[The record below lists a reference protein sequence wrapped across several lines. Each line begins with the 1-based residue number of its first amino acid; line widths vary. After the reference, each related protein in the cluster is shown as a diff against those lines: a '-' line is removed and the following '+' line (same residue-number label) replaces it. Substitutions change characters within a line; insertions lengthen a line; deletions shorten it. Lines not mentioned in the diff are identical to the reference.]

1 MQAWFFMAYGVMG
14 LGCLLV
20 LFGLLGRRNWNRKLE
35 KERALAAGRVVGYAQ
50 RTAGQRGSPVCQPII
65 AFTVDGEEHRANW
78 NAIVPLSQW
87 PVGKEVDLLYDPEH
101 PEEFHLSEQEGES
114 PPFSVMRGGAILIA
128 LALTAVIALRLLSGG
143 GLLPEKGRD
152 DGLPRVSVFNGDPDR
167 AKRGFSYTL
176 NQDGTATI
184 TGYNGSESEL
194 ILPMMIDG
202 QLVTAIGQSAF
213 AANQT
218 LASVTVPGTIRIIP
232 AGAFAGCLSLHTF
245 NPLRGVQRIESLA
258 FTGCLSLKDVYLPES
273 VTDIADDAFPKD
285 CGATF
290 YAAKGSE
297 TAKWCE
303 KRGYAVK
310 AE

>member
-1 MQAWFFMAYGVMG
+1 MNAWIFMGYAVMG

-20 LFGLLGRRNWNRKLE
+20 VIGLMCLRNWNRKLE
-35 KERALAAGRVVGYAQ
+35 KERARATGVVSGYAQ
-50 RTAGQRGSPVCQPII
+50 KTSGHRGSPVCEPII
-65 AFTVDGEEHRANW
+65 AFMADGVERKANW

-87 PVGKEVDLLYDPEH
+87 PIGREVELLYDPDH
-101 PEEFHLSEQEGES
+101 PEDIHLAEQEGDS
-114 PPFSVMRGGAILIA
+114 PPNSIMRGGAILI
-128 LALTAVIALRLLSGG
+128 VIALVAIVGLRLLGG
-143 GLLPEKGRD
+143 DAPKSQNIRD
-152 DGLPRVSVFNGDPDR
+152 DLPRISVFTGDPDR
-167 AKRGFSYTL
+167 AKQGYRYAL
-176 NQDGTATI
+176 KQDGTATI

-213 AANQT
+213 AGNRT
-218 LASVTVPGTIRIIP
+218 LATVTVPGTIRIIP

-303 KRGYAVK
+303 ERGYAVK

>member
-20 LFGLLGRRNWNRKLE
+20 LFGLMGRRNWNRKLE
-35 KERALAAGRVVGYAQ
+35 KERSLAAGRVVGYAQ
-50 RTAGQRGSPVCQPII
+50 KTSGQRGSPVCQPII
-65 AFTVDGEEHRANW
+65 AFTVDGVEHRANW

-128 LALTAVIALRLLSGG
+128 IALAAVIALRLLSGG

-167 AKRGFSYTL
+167 AKQGFSYTL
-176 NQDGTATI
+176 NQDGTAAI
-184 TGYNGSESEL
+184 TDYTGDEAEVTV
-194 ILPMMIDG
+194 PMIVDG
-202 QLVTAIGQSAF
+202 QLVTTISPAAF
-213 AANQT
+213 LGSRVLEALN
-218 LASVTVPGTIRIIP
+218 LPGTVRAVP
-232 AGAFAGCLSLHTF
+232 AGMCAGCLKLKAV
-245 NPLRGVQRIESLA
+245 NLPEGVERIGREAFIGCPSLA
-258 FTGCLSLKDVYLPES
+258 DVYLPES
-273 VTDIADDAFPKD
+273 LTDIAEGAFDGD

-290 YAAKGSE
+290 HVVKGSP
-297 TAKWCE
+297 AADWCAE
-303 KRGYAVK
+303 KGYK
-310 AE
+310 TES